1 MTKEQFESFQ
11 TDTETTVVKREFIA
25 TRNWWRKI
33 HAVNW
38 KEEFPGRKYG
48 TGNELSKYSR
58 RTINKQLSKFKE
70 EGNLIVFVDNNQ
82 YQILDPQR
90 NLLIL
95 ASRHDFFES
104 EDPPTILPAYFGK
117 LSAEVVSFWKR
128 QHRACFKVTCGELT
142 LRTVFDSQKPSDSPV
157 LYVVLDNTDLEKT
170 SMVPLLYTERTG
182 SKFLWRKSA

>member
-1 MTKEQFESFQ
+1 MTREHSESFQ
-11 TDTETTVVKREFIA
+11 TDTETSVAKREFIA

-38 KEEFPGRKYG
+38 REEFPGRKYG

-58 RTINKQLSKFKE
+58 RNINKQLIKFLE
-70 EGNLIVFVDNNQ
+70 EGNLIVFVDSNQ

-90 NLLIL
+90 NLLIM

-104 EDPPTILPAYFGK
+104 EGPPTILPAYYGK

-128 QHRACFKVTCGELT
+128 KHRACFKVTCGELT
-142 LRTVFDSQKPSDSPV
+142 LRTAFNPQKPSNSPV
-157 LYVVLDNTDLEKT
+157 LYAVLDNPDLEKT
-170 SMVPLLYTERTG
+170 SIVPLLYKEPIG
-182 SKFLWRKSA
+182 SKFLWRKST